1 MVVAFVVLDDSVPR
15 PSIQF
20 YLVHL
25 TILVIFL
32 IHLYGLH
39 SSLNRWI
46 QQNQKEHSD
55 MSSECSSFVSLISFH
70 SFLRWHFP
78 SGNDASIR
86 SPPSPGAPGRIFG
99 CRFCFLADL
108 RLKMTSGPTEL
119 REKFTG
125 NSSYLSYYLLDA
137 G

>member
-99 CRFCFLADL
+99 CRFCFLATPIEKWG
-108 RLKMTSGPTEL
+108 LKNAIFGGDPNFLFWTL
-119 REKFTG
+119 IKV
-125 NSSYLSYYLLDA
+125 
-137 G
+137 